1 MKERKYK
8 EDYKLIT
15 RIDPDTGREKRVAEY
30 VGKYY
35 RIPMEAAA
43 LKRFMLAC
51 IGLFALSF
59 LTLAVYIMLNSP
71 SSYCMYVMPIA
82 AIALFPLLYWGMGLY
97 SMWRAPEKMT
107 SVQKET
113 GVGRVLRS
121 ALGCM
126 IFPALACIGD
136 IVFLCLGGDFAGE
149 WLALLMMA
157 ASAVSAGM
165 CFVQARRVFNSI
177 EVLTA
182 EGGSPA

>member
-121 ALGCM
+121 ALGC
-126 IFPALACIGD
+126 IGD

-157 ASAVSAGM
+157 ASAVSAGT

-177 EVLTA
+177 EVLSA